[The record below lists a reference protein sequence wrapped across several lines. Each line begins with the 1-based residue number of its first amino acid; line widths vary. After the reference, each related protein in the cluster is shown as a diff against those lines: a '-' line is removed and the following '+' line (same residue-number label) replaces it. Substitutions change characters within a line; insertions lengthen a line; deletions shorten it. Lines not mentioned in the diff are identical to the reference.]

1 MFCIYF
7 VASYWGAG
15 EIILKN
21 PGPHPTELRKKKMGP
36 TESRKKDTGSE
47 ESRTTSIK

>member
-36 TESRKKDTGSE
+36 TESRK
-47 ESRTTSIK
+47 RYRLRRV